1 MISAAWAS
9 SISLAEAVSMLE
21 NASLYCTRTASSSS
35 MSSSNLAIVELLSIT
50 SAEALVDERTLI
62 VFSATVQLS
71 GFSLQKVTAS
81 TET

>member
-1 MISAAWAS
+1 
-9 SISLAEAVSMLE
+9 MLE